1 MRHFSTR
8 GAAHDDATYASR
20 VYRVMF
26 PGSAGGGSSTQ
37 PFAKSST
44 PESTRAAA
52 FSDAYAAGTAIK
64 PMRQSPRG
72 AYRRPVILVIGDSL
86 VQRGFVRGGW
96 VGSLANAHARTADVL
111 LRGYAG
117 YNTRWVRELM
127 EHEPGLFPD
136 KKDVAVVVLLLG
148 ANDAVL
154 RTGRKHKYGVTVET
168 YEANLRWILQRYDG
182 KSTIKILCTPP
193 PIDQEERLRITTE
206 VRGMPADLLDRSSD
220 RLAKFAD
227 AARGVARDTKGVT
240 MADLHEAFKQA
251 GLGWEKRLLSDGL
264 HFTEQGQA
272 LAFETVSASIAAAK
286 VNAKN
291 ALFPFAYDAPTH
303 ETLIG
308 ANNTDDW
315 HGHLVVE
322 SGNLV
327 VVER

>member
-1 MRHFSTR
+1 
-8 GAAHDDATYASR
+8 
-20 VYRVMF
+20 
-26 PGSAGGGSSTQ
+26 
-37 PFAKSST
+37 
-44 PESTRAAA
+44 
-52 FSDAYAAGTAIK
+52 
-64 PMRQSPRG
+64 
-72 AYRRPVILVIGDSL
+72 
-86 VQRGFVRGGW
+86 
-96 VGSLANAHARTADVL
+96 
-111 LRGYAG
+111 
-117 YNTRWVRELM
+117 M